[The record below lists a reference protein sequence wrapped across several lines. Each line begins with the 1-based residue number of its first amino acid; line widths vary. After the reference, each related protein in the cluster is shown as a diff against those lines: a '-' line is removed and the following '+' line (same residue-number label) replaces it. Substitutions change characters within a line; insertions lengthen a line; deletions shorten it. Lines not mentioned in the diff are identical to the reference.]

1 MEMLAVVAVASSKLL
16 DSSIALVCKKKKL
29 SSIQCTPPKAAVSL

>member
-29 SSIQCTPPKAAVSL
+29 SSNNSIT